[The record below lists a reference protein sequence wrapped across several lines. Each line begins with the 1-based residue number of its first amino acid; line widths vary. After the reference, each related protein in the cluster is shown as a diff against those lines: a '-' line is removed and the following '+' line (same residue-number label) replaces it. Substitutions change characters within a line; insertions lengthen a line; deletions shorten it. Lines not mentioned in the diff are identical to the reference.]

1 MTSQAQGYGM
11 KLRSFTMT
19 KRKYYPNNWKAYK
32 DSPDNMFINHA
43 YEDFMAWKIDG
54 WELPNSVTCI
64 IRAEE
69 GGKIKEYT
77 YQTQGHAKRRI
88 ERLVKNRQN
97 FVVCDND
104 AIQPINAPK

>member
-1 MTSQAQGYGM
+1 MEASM
-11 KLRSFTMT
+11 KR
-19 KRKYYPNNWKAYK
+19 RYYPNNWKQYK
-32 DSPDNMFINHA
+32 DSPDDMFIEHP
-43 YEDFMAWKIDG
+43 YDEFMAWKIDG
-54 WELPNSVTCI
+54 WELPCACTCI

-69 GGKIKEYT
+69 NGKIKEYA

-88 ERLVKNRQN
+88 ERLVKNQQN

>member
-1 MTSQAQGYGM
+1 MEAIM
-11 KLRSFTMT
+11 KR
-19 KRKYYPNNWKAYK
+19 RYYPNNWKAYK
-32 DSPDNMFINHA
+32 DSPDDMFIDHS
-43 YEDFMAWKIDG
+43 YEEFMAWKIDG

-77 YQTQGHAKRRI
+77 YQTQGHAKRKI
-88 ERLVKNRQN
+88 EQLVKKRHN

-104 AIQPINAPK
+104 AIQNMRTPQ